1 MLRLLLDAIHEPIR
15 DYIPRVC
22 LEINF
27 VLHFFQCFFFVSCC
41 FFIFFF
47 SFSFCLCWIVVDAHI
62 IYRAAC
68 PSTNFTVLLNAVRHW
83 NVFSSS
89 FDYRRHLAF
98 FSPFF
103 TFCYNFCV
111 RLNPCVTTGDR
122 QMHLARSLLKGIE
135 FIDDINR
142 YMPWYLCPS
151 IVACLSSVWMSVVW
165 CHPNKMHHVHTP
177 YVQSK

>member
-1 MLRLLLDAIHEPIR
+1 MFLLRLVLFFHLLFLLL
-15 DYIPRVC
+15 V
-22 LEINF
+22 
-27 VLHFFQCFFFVSCC
+27 
-41 FFIFFF
+41 
-47 SFSFCLCWIVVDAHI
+47 CLCWIVVDAHI
-62 IYRAAC
+62 IDRAAC
-68 PSTNFTVLLNAVRHW
+68 PFTNFTVLLNAVRHW
-83 NVFSSS
+83 NVFLLLSITG
-89 FDYRRHLAF
+89 DIWPF
-98 FSPFF
+98 FSSFF